1 MRSPPP
7 REERLPR
14 EERVHEPMSGD
25 ERPARACRESVSR
38 VLWPAGE
45 RAAARGVSFLDEYCI
60 LNIVHLGRDMIL
72 VVADGGS
79 PPPAAA
85 QRTRHDGERRQAE
98 RATRER
104 PQPARHKRR
113 ATYSVMQLAGVPL
126 DT

>member
-1 MRSPPP
+1 MPV
-7 REERLPR
+7 
-14 EERVHEPMSGD
+14 ERVC
-25 ERPARACRESVSR
+25 RASR

-104 PQPARHKRR
+104 PQPDRHKRR